1 MTEQS
6 ATYYRILNL
15 GNYENKRLERF
26 REIKEHE
33 DPTTVTRQLMLEVEQ
48 LIREDVEKEI
58 VQHIENLKAQE
69 REFRQEVTRLKTEI
83 EQLRAEK
90 AQLQVEPNS
99 IQDTSADDTSSTA
112 F

>member
-90 AQLQVEPNS
+90 AQLSTNPIEVETTT
-99 IQDTSADDTSSTA
+99 DETTETD

>member
-33 DPTTVTRQLMLEVEQ
+33 IQLL
-48 LIREDVEKEI
+48 LLA
-58 VQHIENLKAQE
+58 N
-69 REFRQEVTRLKTEI
+69 
-83 EQLRAEK
+83 
-90 AQLQVEPNS
+90 
-99 IQDTSADDTSSTA
+99 
-112 F
+112 